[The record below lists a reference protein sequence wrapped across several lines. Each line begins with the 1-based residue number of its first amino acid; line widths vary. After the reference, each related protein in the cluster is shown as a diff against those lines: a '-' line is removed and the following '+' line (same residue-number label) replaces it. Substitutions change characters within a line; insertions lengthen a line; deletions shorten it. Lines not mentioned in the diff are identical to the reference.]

1 MTTLTCVDPMTDSQ
15 ANPTS
20 RFMLWIDG
28 VGSFLLCVGSRVSV
42 GGPRGT
48 ASDRRFADIAF
59 LANLSR
65 VHATFVRTGDSLALE
80 AHGETMVNGRAVRD
94 FEGLANDSEIVFGSS
109 VRTRVTRP
117 SELSLT
123 TCMDVL
129 THHRLEHT
137 VDGIILFADTCL
149 LGPSTDSHVRCAD
162 WPESVLLTRRDGRFF
177 CRSRAD
183 LVVGDAIADGLEEL
197 PIGTVV
203 SGKEIRFCIDSFD

>member
-1 MTTLTCVDPMTDSQ
+1 MTGSQ

-28 VGSFLLCVGSRVSV
+28 VGSFLLCVGSRVTV
-42 GGPRGT
+42 GGPRGSST
-48 ASDRRFADIAF
+48 DRQPADIAF

-65 VHATFVRTGDSLALE
+65 HHATFARSGDSLLLE
-80 AHGETMVNGRAVRD
+80 AHGDTTVNGRRVND
-94 FEGLANDSEIVFGSS
+94 FEGLGADSEVVFGSS
-109 VRTRVTRP
+109 VRTLVTMP

-123 TCMDVL
+123 ARIDVR

-149 LGPSTDSHVRCAD
+149 LGPSPDSHVRCSD
-162 WPESVLLTRRDGRFF
+162 WPESVLLTRRDGQFF
-177 CRSRAD
+177 CRSRTD
-183 LVVGDAIADGLEEL
+183 LVVGDRLAQGLEEV

-203 SGKEIRFCIDSFD
+203 SGKEIRFCIDSFV